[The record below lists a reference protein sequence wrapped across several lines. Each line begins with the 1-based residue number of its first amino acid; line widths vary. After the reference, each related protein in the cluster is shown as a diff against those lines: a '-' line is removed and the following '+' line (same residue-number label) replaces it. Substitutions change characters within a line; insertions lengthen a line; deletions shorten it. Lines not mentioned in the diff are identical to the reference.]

1 MPNHSHLLSFT
12 LFNNNLYQTKFILTF
27 SQSWSLLLIQF
38 NLVYDLNPY
47 LLFIH
52 NGVECTKSTVCMR
65 MWEIIWCN
73 TMVVCGRHTVPVSV
87 HLDNR
92 MPLKSHTLRIP
103 CHTFRLPCRKRSNG
117 LRLFIVLN
125 AMHSMLYNQF
135 SHNISIKLS
144 NAL

>member
-65 MWEIIWCN
+65 KWEIIWCN
-73 TMVVCGRHTVPVSV
+73 TMMVCGRHTVPVSV
-87 HLDNR
+87 HFDNR
-92 MPLKSHTLRIP
+92 MPLKSHIL
-103 CHTFRLPCRKRSNG
+103 RLPCRKRSNG
-117 LRLFIVLN
+117 LRLFIVLM
-125 AMHSMLYNQF
+125 AMNSMLYNLF